1 MPVLQNEMP
10 SLIANI
16 VLIRTVSEKL
26 ENKGYG
32 MCL

>member
-26 ENKGYG
+26 EIINKG
-32 MCL
+32 

>member
-16 VLIRTVSEKL
+16 VLISTVSEKL
-26 ENKGYG
+26 EIINKG
-32 MCL
+32 